1 MSTPTK
7 SLYET
12 DFHAWVL
19 EQAERLRAG
28 EPIDAENIAEELETL
43 GRSEEQQLV
52 NRLAV
57 LLAHMLKYEFQPD
70 KPTPSWTAT
79 MKEQRKRVDRLLR
92 KMPSLRSKLD
102 ESITDAYGIAITFA
116 SVETGIVEE
125 DFPSKCAYT
134 VQEILGE

>member
-1 MSTPTK
+1 MSAPTE

-28 EPIDAENIAEELETL
+28 EPIDAENIAEELESL
-43 GRSEEQQLV
+43 GRSQEQQLV

-57 LLAHMLKYEFQPD
+57 LLVHMLKYEFQPD
-70 KPTPSWTAT
+70 KRTPSWTAT

-102 ESITDAYGIAITFA
+102 ESVTDAYGIAITFA

-125 DFPSKCAYT
+125 DFPSKCDYT